1 MQTFL
6 TRVANRLKDA
16 FGNDMRRVIVVFP
29 NKRIGLFLNRAIAK
43 AHGGRPVLAP
53 QYTTIDELFE
63 SYSDKRLADP
73 VTTVCMAYQAY
84 CDARLSFTMPLDDFY
99 GWGEILVRDFNE
111 IDQQLVDADRLFQNA
126 KDLEEIDFRFFPD
139 TFDAKTEAVLDRFG
153 GTPHAKNQLRRWMD
167 LWTKMPS
174 LYHRLNELLAAAKD
188 FPLAYKGALQREVIE
203 SGKVRPKEGYTY
215 VFVGF
220 KVLTE
225 TEKALMDALRDVSLF
240 ISDDEEEGDNRPEIS
255 VIQASTDIQQAEYVH
270 TWIDTNMR
278 NGRITSDRLT
288 HTAVV
293 LADEGLLLPVISSLP
308 PVETNIT
315 MGYPLAQTPL
325 LPFINTLREEFNR
338 TSPDGTAEDYL
349 QYVIQAVRQRMQ
361 EGPADRNAPW
371 FHHLMDEA
379 LAQALFETDKLL
391 QNIRTGL
398 LGSITGLSLPLVQRI
413 LIRMLAAHSIA
424 FHGEPAKGLQVMGVL
439 ETRSL
444 DFDNLLILSANEGVL
459 PKNERAKSMIPYI
472 IRKHFHLADEE
483 KQVAIYANNFFRL
496 FRRAR
501 HIDIVYSLYNASGE
515 AEESRFIRRLL
526 AETGWDVTFSRLAP
540 PAAATED
547 RERTAVPKTEETV
560 RAMMARPLSPSA
572 LNTYINCPRSYW
584 YSHVKGLRKDETL
597 TADLQSDQ
605 IGTLFHKAAE
615 CFYRPYMDKQTP
627 VTAQVLEHAMAS
639 GEAERAMDKAF
650 EEVIYS
656 KNPQLKSDP
665 GFLLVIRSVLG
676 EMMARLI
683 ELDKAVTPF
692 TVFALEERCYTTL
705 SVNGQ
710 PLSVGGYIDRIDHL
724 LDSGTLRIMDYKT
737 GSKEK
742 TGKTA
747 YASLDELCSIDCYKP
762 AAHYQVQL
770 LLYAY
775 VLQRK
780 YPGRT
785 ILPALCFPLSGR
797 EPDYQPRVRYVNADG
812 ALDTILSY
820 NDVRETFEARF
831 EAFLRDEMFN
841 PDRPFE
847 SPWDTSRGRD
857 ASFYDKPDT
866 TRCHYCD
873 FRSLCGLGKPKEF

>member
-6 TRVANRLKDA
+6 TQVANRLLDT

-29 NKRIGLFLNRAIAK
+29 NKRIGLFLNRALAK
-43 AHGGRPVLAP
+43 ANNGEPLLAP
-53 QYTTIDELFE
+53 RYTTIDELFE
-63 SYSDKRLADP
+63 SYSSKRLADP
-73 VTTVCMAYQAY
+73 VTTVCMTYQAY

-111 IDQQLVDADRLFQNA
+111 IDQQMVNADQLFQNA

-174 LYHRLNELLAAAKD
+174 VYHRLNELLAAAKD

-203 SGKVRPKEGYTY
+203 SGKVLPKEGCTY

-220 KVLTE
+220 NVLTE

-240 ISDDEEEGDNRPEIS
+240 ISDDEEEGANRPETS

-278 NGRITSDRLT
+278 NGRIAPDRLT

-315 MGYPLAQTPL
+315 MGYPMAQTPL
-325 LPFINTLREEFNR
+325 LPFINTLREDFNR

-349 QYVIQAVRQRMQ
+349 QYVIDALRNRMQ
-361 EGPADRNAPW
+361 EGPADKNAPW
-371 FHHLMDEA
+371 FFHLMDEA

-391 QNIRTGL
+391 RNIRSGL
-398 LGSITGLSLPLVQRI
+398 LCSITGLSLPLVQRI

-472 IRKHFHLADEE
+472 IRRHFHLADEE

-515 AEESRFIRRLL
+515 AEESRFIRQLL
-526 AETGWDVTFSRLAP
+526 AETDWPVTFHRLASP
-540 PAAATED
+540 TAPTED
-547 RERTAVPKTEETV
+547 KVRTAVPKKEETL

-572 LNTYINCPRSYW
+572 LNAYINCPRSYW

-597 TADLQSDQ
+597 TADLRSDQ

-615 CFYRPYMDKQTP
+615 CFYRPYMKEQAQI
-627 VTAQVLEHAMAS
+627 TAAILDQARAS
-639 GEAERAMDKAF
+639 GEAERAMDEAF
-650 EEVIYS
+650 EEVIY
-656 KNPQLKSDP
+656 KDNPQLKSDP

-683 ELDKAVTPF
+683 EMDKAVTPF
-692 TVFALEERCYTTL
+692 RIFSLEEDCYTTL

-710 PLSVGGYIDRIDHL
+710 PLRIGGRIDRIDL
-724 LDSGTLRIMDYKT
+724 LSDSGTLRIVDYKT

-742 TGKTA
+742 TDKA
-747 YASLDELCSIDCYKP
+747 SYASLDQLCDIDICKS

-770 LLYAY
+770 LFYSY
-775 VLQRK
+775 ILQRK
-780 YPGRT
+780 YPDRN
-785 ILPALCFPLSGR
+785 ILPALCFPLSGN
-797 EPDYQPRVRYVNADG
+797 EPGYQPRVRYVNDKK
-812 ALDTILSY
+812 LDTVQSY
-820 NDVRETFEARF
+820 TDVRETFEARF
-831 EAFLRDEMFN
+831 DAFLRDEMFN
-841 PDRPFE
+841 PARPFE
-847 SPWDTSRGRD
+847 SPWDTGGERA

-866 TRCHYCD
+866 TRCRFCD
-873 FRSLCGLGKPKEF
+873 FRPLCGLGKPAEY